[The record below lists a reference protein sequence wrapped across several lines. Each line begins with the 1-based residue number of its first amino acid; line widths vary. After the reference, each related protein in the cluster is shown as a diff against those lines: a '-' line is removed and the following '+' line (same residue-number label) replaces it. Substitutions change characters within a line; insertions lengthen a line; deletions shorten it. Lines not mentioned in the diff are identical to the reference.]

1 MDMQQPNP
9 MMGQDPAMG
18 AEDASGSY
26 EICIRVGPT
35 GELSVGKEGG
45 EMAEADGM
53 QPPEAAYQP
62 AADIKEA
69 LKLVVGIY
77 QSNGQAQAGP
87 GAEQSAAESAFQMS
101 RGGGR

>member
-1 MDMQQPNP
+1 
-9 MMGQDPAMG
+9 MGQDPAMG
-18 AEDASGSY
+18 AEEAPGGY
-26 EICIRVGPT
+26 EICIKVGPG

-53 QPPEAAYQP
+53 QPPEATYQQ

-87 GAEQSAAESAFQMS
+87 GAEQSAAESAFQVA